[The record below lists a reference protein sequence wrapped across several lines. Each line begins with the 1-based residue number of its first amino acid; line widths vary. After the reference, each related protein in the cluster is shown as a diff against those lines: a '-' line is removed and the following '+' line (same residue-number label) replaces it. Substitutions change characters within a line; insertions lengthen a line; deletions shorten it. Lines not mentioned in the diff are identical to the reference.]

1 MCRKIKFNLIFLIF
15 FISVRGKPTLFI
27 PLKEV
32 DIKMTASNEML
43 LDGMGQSKETLAKQK
58 KVLEEKKRKTLA
70 NKKIFEDLER
80 QADEELQKVD

>member
-1 MCRKIKFNLIFLIF
+1 M
-15 FISVRGKPTLFI
+15 RGKPTLFI

-80 QADEELQKVD
+80 

>member
-1 MCRKIKFNLIFLIF
+1 M
-15 FISVRGKPTLFI
+15 FI

-80 QADEELQKVD
+80 